1 MSAGQKREGTSRSR
15 VRNFERSEF
24 RAEGSKGGE
33 KQTGHAMSVGRL
45 VIYFVQA

>member
-1 MSAGQKREGTSRSR
+1 MSIRQKREGISRSSIY
-15 VRNFERSEF
+15 NFRRSDF